1 MIELE
6 LQPKPRVAIETHGC
20 KLNQADSG
28 GLATEFA
35 QAGFEVVGEDS
46 PVDVYVVN
54 SCTVTHVAD
63 SKARQALR
71 SARRRHP
78 KATIVATGCYAQ
90 RAPETLRRLDEVD
103 LVVGNTEKA
112 TLVRHVVDWAEDD
125 IVPCATGD
133 DVQAIS
139 PSAARTRAM
148 VKIQEG
154 CNQVCAYCIVPK
166 VRGRERSI
174 PPGEI
179 VGKIREH
186 TTQGYKEV
194 VLTGTQLGSYGFD
207 LEGTDLVGLIRNVL
221 DRCDME
227 RLRVSSLQA
236 HEIDERLLELWSDG
250 RLAPHFHL
258 PLQSGS
264 DAVLKGMR
272 RRYDSNQFLGAVD
285 AIRNAVPDAA
295 VTTDVIAGFP
305 GEMERDFEET
315 YRLCQEVGFA
325 SMHVFPYSSR
335 PGTSAAHFQDDVPP
349 KVKSERVGRLIELSK
364 EQATHYRSR
373 FVGKRTQVLWESR
386 KTGKWVGLTDNYIR
400 VTACSDRELMN
411 EITWARIVELKRE
424 DCGCGGRIVHLRFR
438 RTKLRRYSGTI
449 ALPASTM
456 CPEEHYDQDESPT
469 RRVPC
474 RRPRRRG
481 RTERVAQTGGYDG
494 CDDDHRP
501 ESTPRV

>member
-1 MIELE
+1 
-6 LQPKPRVAIETHGC
+6 
-20 KLNQADSG
+20 
-28 GLATEFA
+28 
-35 QAGFEVVGEDS
+35 
-46 PVDVYVVN
+46 
-54 SCTVTHVAD
+54 

-78 KATIVATGCYAQ
+78 NAAIVATGCYAQ
-90 RAPETLRRLDEVD
+90 RTPETLRQLDEVD

-112 TLVRHVVDWAEDD
+112 SLVRHVIDWTGDD

-174 PPGEI
+174 PPDEI

-186 TTQGYKEV
+186 TTRGYKEV

-207 LEGTDLVGLIRNVL
+207 LEEIDLTGLIRHVL
-221 DRCDME
+221 DRCDMA

-236 HEIDERLLELWSDG
+236 HEIDDGLLALWSDD

-264 DAVLKGMR
+264 DAVLKRMR
-272 RRYDSNQFLGAVD
+272 RRYDSNRFRNAVD
-285 AIRNAVPDAA
+285 AIRKAIPNAA

-305 GEMERDFEET
+305 GETESDFEQT
-315 YRLCQEVGFA
+315 HSLCRDVGFA

-335 PGTSAAHFQDDVPP
+335 PGTSAAHFRDDVPSQ
-349 KVKSERVGRLIELSK
+349 VKSERVGRLITLSQK
-364 EQATHYRSR
+364 QGAKYRSR
-373 FVGKRTQVLWESR
+373 FVGTSRRVLWESR
-386 KTGKWVGLTDNYIR
+386 KADKWVGLTDNYIR
-400 VTACSDRELMN
+400 VAAHSDRELAN
-411 EITWARIVELKRE
+411 EITWARIVGLN
-424 DCGCGGRIVHLRFR
+424 GQ
-438 RTKLRRYSGTI
+438 SAI
-449 ALPASTM
+449 A
-456 CPEEHYDQDESPT
+456 EVE
-469 RRVPC
+469 
-474 RRPRRRG
+474 
-481 RTERVAQTGGYDG
+481 
-494 CDDDHRP
+494 
-501 ESTPRV
+501 

>member
-6 LQPKPRVAIETHGC
+6 LKPKPRVAIETHGC

-35 QAGFEVVGEDS
+35 RAGFVVVGEDT

-78 KATIVATGCYAQ
+78 DATIVATGCYAQ

-103 LVVGNTEKA
+103 LVVRNTEKA
-112 TLVRHVVDWAEDD
+112 TLVRHVMDWAGDE

-179 VGKIREH
+179 VGTIDEY
-186 TTQGYKEV
+186 TTRGYKEV

-221 DRCDME
+221 DRCGMA

-236 HEIDERLLELWSDG
+236 HEIDERLLALWSDS

-264 DAVLKGMR
+264 DAVLKRMR
-272 RRYDSNQFLGAVD
+272 RRYDSNQFLSAVD
-285 AIRNAVPDAA
+285 AIRKAVPEAA

-305 GEMERDFEET
+305 GETESDFEET
-315 YRLCQEVGFA
+315 FRLCRDVGFA

-335 PGTSAAHFQDDVPP
+335 PGTSAAHFRDDVPP
-349 KVKSERVGRLIELSK
+349 QVKSERVGRLIALSK
-364 EQATHYRSR
+364 EQGAKYRAGFLGTSR
-373 FVGKRTQVLWESR
+373 QVLWESR
-386 KTGKWVGLTDNYIR
+386 KAGMWVGLTDNYLR
-400 VTACSDRELMN
+400 VTADCDRELN
-411 EITWARIVELKRE
+411 NQITWAGIVALN
-424 DCGCGGRIVHLRFR
+424 GQ
-438 RTKLRRYSGTI
+438 SAI
-449 ALPASTM
+449 A
-456 CPEEHYDQDESPT
+456 EVE
-469 RRVPC
+469 
-474 RRPRRRG
+474 
-481 RTERVAQTGGYDG
+481 
-494 CDDDHRP
+494 
-501 ESTPRV
+501 